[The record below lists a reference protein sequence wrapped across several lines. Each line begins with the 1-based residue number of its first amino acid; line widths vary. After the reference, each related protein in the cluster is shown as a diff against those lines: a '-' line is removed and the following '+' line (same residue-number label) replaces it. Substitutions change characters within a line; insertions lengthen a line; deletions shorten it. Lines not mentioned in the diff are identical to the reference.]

1 MATNDY
7 DKYAEQRAKEFAAG
21 TNLVHAYIE
30 KPAMYELLPNLEG
43 KNVLCIGCGTGE
55 ECAELQSRGANV
67 TGIDVS
73 ADSISYASSHAP
85 GALFQTLD
93 MDNVPALKKLG
104 SFDLIYSSLTLHYS
118 NDLKTLLSGIYSL
131 LNFQGQLLFSVGHP
145 LRWASDITVDNNTKT
160 ILMGYRQNN
169 EELQVFGD
177 YLSTKQFTQKL
188 SDGPE
193 VTYWMRP
200 VSAYFELLKET
211 GFSVKEFKEPIP
223 LAEVQEIDKN
233 FWNLRTKMPVD
244 MIFLAERV

>member
-1 MATNDY
+1 MYQDSPIAVPFGTIKSHFAGSFAIMGPMATNDY

-104 SFDLIYSSLTLHYS
+104 SLNSLTL
-118 NDLKTLLSGIYSL
+118 K
-131 LNFQGQLLFSVGHP
+131 
-145 LRWASDITVDNNTKT
+145 
-160 ILMGYRQNN
+160 
-169 EELQVFGD
+169 
-177 YLSTKQFTQKL
+177 
-188 SDGPE
+188 
-193 VTYWMRP
+193 P
-200 VSAYFELLKET
+200 VSLSSSK
-211 GFSVKEFKEPIP
+211 
-223 LAEVQEIDKN
+223 
-233 FWNLRTKMPVD
+233 
-244 MIFLAERV
+244 